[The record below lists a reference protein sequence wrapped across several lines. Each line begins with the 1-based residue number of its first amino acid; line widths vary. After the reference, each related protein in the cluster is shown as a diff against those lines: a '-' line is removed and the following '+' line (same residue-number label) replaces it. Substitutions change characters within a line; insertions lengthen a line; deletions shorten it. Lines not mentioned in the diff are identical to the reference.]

1 MEIQTDTNYQLP
13 KCFCRTV
20 DLTFFPSTT
29 FLRSPQYKATD
40 FVVPGPG
47 TVEMTYTPA
56 NGEPVKYVIHKFEGK
71 AASMPSDWAN

>member
-1 MEIQTDTNYQLP
+1 MEPSISLELVV
-13 KCFCRTV
+13 CR
-20 DLTFFPSTT
+20 
-29 FLRSPQYKATD
+29 PQYKATD

-71 AASMPSDWAN
+71 AASRSSQHHNMLRPDGWNLVFMKAWLD